1 MWKLTENISQKNSE
15 VLQQP
20 INVFLVTNIV
30 GENISTV
37 TGGVFIVNQWHD
49 FACDLF
55 TTE

>member
-1 MWKLTENISQKNSE
+1 MCKLTENISQKNSE